1 MKKIIFLLS
10 LLSSVYTFGQCDE
23 YYINELISG
32 PEERQFPSGGEMRFC
47 PELKGVSL
55 NDYTFDVSQWT
66 GISTQYLTL
75 TKNGGIAGNLVL
87 SLNERTLKVN
97 FIGSPGVQVYSIFLT
112 KKELNE
118 VKKKKDDLTI
128 QSIDSCMSI
137 NEFEKARDF
146 YSNLYEKANYTHSSE
161 LFDKLNK
168 LRKEN
173 LETLIPK
180 IEEAIKDKQW
190 IIAAKLY
197 SDIKGWPTN
206 STYTEIS
213 KSTEYRNMI
222 ENELKTIYKD
232 SVIFL
237 DVNFQFSTSKADF
250 EINGKN
256 ISFDK
261 AIQNYLDSL
270 SDGEYFIKISQ
281 NNDYV
286 KSLNYELGRLISGRF
301 IRILKLPSDQSECMR
316 WQYGGGCAEYYNAN
330 LLDGFTKDSLEQ
342 KQFGIFNIS
351 TPNYLKLKFQRKFVN
366 PQYFYYTSKGEKLK
380 KVNDNYYRKVKGE
393 KSITIKT
400 DNENVQLEPNT
411 LIIASKGQM
420 DYIINDSVNYSVQ
433 EKIYYTKHTIQELFS
448 KAKN

>member
-1 MKKIIFLLS
+1 M
-10 LLSSVYTFGQCDE
+10 
-23 YYINELISG
+23 
-32 PEERQFPSGGEMRFC
+32 
-47 PELKGVSL
+47 
-55 NDYTFDVSQWT
+55 
-66 GISTQYLTL
+66 
-75 TKNGGIAGNLVL
+75 
-87 SLNERTLKVN
+87 
-97 FIGSPGVQVYSIFLT
+97 QVYSIFLT

-146 YSNLYEKANYTHSSE
+146 YSNLYEKANYTHSSK

-173 LETLIPK
+173 LETLMPK

-261 AIQNYLDSL
+261 AIQNCS
-270 SDGEYFIKISQ
+270 
-281 NNDYV
+281 
-286 KSLNYELGRLISGRF
+286 
-301 IRILKLPSDQSECMR
+301 
-316 WQYGGGCAEYYNAN
+316 
-330 LLDGFTKDSLEQ
+330 
-342 KQFGIFNIS
+342 
-351 TPNYLKLKFQRKFVN
+351 
-366 PQYFYYTSKGEKLK
+366 
-380 KVNDNYYRKVKGE
+380 
-393 KSITIKT
+393 
-400 DNENVQLEPNT
+400 
-411 LIIASKGQM
+411 
-420 DYIINDSVNYSVQ
+420 SVC
-433 EKIYYTKHTIQELFS
+433 
-448 KAKN
+448 

>member
-1 MKKIIFLLS
+1 
-10 LLSSVYTFGQCDE
+10 
-23 YYINELISG
+23 
-32 PEERQFPSGGEMRFC
+32 
-47 PELKGVSL
+47 
-55 NDYTFDVSQWT
+55 
-66 GISTQYLTL
+66 
-75 TKNGGIAGNLVL
+75 
-87 SLNERTLKVN
+87 
-97 FIGSPGVQVYSIFLT
+97 
-112 KKELNE
+112 
-118 VKKKKDDLTI
+118 
-128 QSIDSCMSI
+128 MSI

-206 STYTEIS
+206 STYTENS

-281 NNDYV
+281 NDDYV